1 LRNNKFNEVE
11 STNKIKRG
19 ALMSYIAIA
28 VNILAGLLYIPWMVG
43 QIGKDNF
50 GLYTLATSL
59 ISMFCVLFLNI
70 TQKEIKKVQI
80 TCLGS
85 PIKFIF

>member
-1 LRNNKFNEVE
+1 
-11 STNKIKRG
+11 
-19 ALMSYIAIA
+19 MSVYSNGCKYISRPT
-28 VNILAGLLYIPWMVG
+28 VYTMDGK

-59 ISMFCVLFLNI
+59 ISMFLLDFGLSAAVSVLFLNI